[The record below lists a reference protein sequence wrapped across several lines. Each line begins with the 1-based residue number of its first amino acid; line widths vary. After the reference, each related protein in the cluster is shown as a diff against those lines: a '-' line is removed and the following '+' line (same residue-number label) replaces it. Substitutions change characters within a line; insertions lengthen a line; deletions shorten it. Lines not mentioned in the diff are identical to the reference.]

1 MVTRTPLSPCAE
13 QVRRNDP
20 DRFLTALFAPAAVR
34 EDLFALYALND
45 ELARAREA
53 ASEALIGVM
62 RLQWWRDAIE
72 AIHAGTPPRH
82 PVARAVSAGAPRRA
96 WPKDAILALIDARER
111 DFADGPPENLRALE
125 DHVAATAGALAL
137 LALATLGIVDTS
149 ARQAAR
155 HAGIAFG
162 LAGLMR
168 SIPDH
173 ARARR
178 VLLPANVMAQEGLAA
193 EDIGRERRPREL
205 AKVVASVCEVAEAHL
220 LAARRLRNAVPRAA
234 VPALLVG
241 SLAGA
246 DLAALRRAGYDPF
259 DPALARGAF
268 GRRLTVTWRAAVGR
282 Y

>member
-1 MVTRTPLSPCAE
+1 MATPLSHCAE

-53 ASEALIGVM
+53 ASEALIGAM
-62 RLQWWRDAIE
+62 RLQWWRDAIN

-82 PVARAVSAGAPRRA
+82 PVAQAIAQGTRHHG

-111 DFADGPPENLRALE
+111 DFAKAPPEDLKALE

-137 LALATLGIVDTS
+137 LALATLGVVDSS

-155 HAGIAFG
+155 HAGVAYG

-168 SIPDH
+168 SVPDH

-178 VLLPANVMAQEGLAA
+178 VLLPANVIAQEGLVA
-193 EDIGRERRPREL
+193 EDIGRERGRREL
-205 AKVVASVCEVAEAHL
+205 AKVVASVCELAEAHL
-220 LAARRLRNAVPRAA
+220 TAARRLRDGVPRAA

-241 SLAGA
+241 TLAGA

-259 DPALARGAF
+259 DPSLGRRAF
-268 GRRLTVTWRAAVGR
+268 GRRLTVTWRAALGR
-282 Y
+282 F